1 MAIGTTA
8 TAIIAGAMALAGTAT
23 SMYSANQQAQAQQQQ
38 QDYERQMLQRNATIA
53 EQQAKM
59 TEDEGR
65 DAKREAHD
73 EAQRTRLEAARRVSE
88 QRSALSASGAALD
101 EGSTLDM
108 NLDTVERGE
117 LDAMRHV
124 EQGERQDYQQRQQ
137 AWNLR
142 NQSSALLSKA
152 STLNAPTSE
161 GFSYLKAASGAGNY
175 FLDSIGFRA
184 DGKVKAQKEK

>member
-8 TAIIAGAMALAGTAT
+8 TAIIAGVMALAGTAT
-23 SMYSANQQAQAQQQQ
+23 TMYSANQQAQAQQQQ
-38 QDYERQMLQRNATIA
+38 QDYERKMLQRNATIA
-53 EQQAKM
+53 EQQAQM

-73 EAQRTRLEAARRVSE
+73 EAQRTRLEAARRVSA

-101 EGSTLDM
+101 EGSALDM

-117 LDAMRHV
+117 LDALRHV
-124 EQGERQDYQQRQQ
+124 EQGQRQDYQQRQQ

-142 NQSSALLSKA
+142 NQSGAMLSKA

-161 GFSYLKAASGAGNY
+161 GFSYLKAATGTGNY

-184 DGKVKAQKEK
+184 DTKGKPPK